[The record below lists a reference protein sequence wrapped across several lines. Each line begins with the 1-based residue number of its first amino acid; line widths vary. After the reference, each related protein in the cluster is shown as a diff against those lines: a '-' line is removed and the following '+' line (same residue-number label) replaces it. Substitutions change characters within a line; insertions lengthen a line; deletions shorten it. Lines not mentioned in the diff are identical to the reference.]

1 MRQGAELAGGAASLC
16 VWAVCATALVSSPL
30 SDSDSLSL
38 PWRLQRFYRLDVY
51 CKPCPN
57 LAWLL
62 IVAFVVVITLMLLV
76 GIWLNQRRVN
86 LAALGIGVDFAQVP
100 IMMMTP
106 ALLVR
111 QPSHPPLARAD
122 SPVLSS
128 DMTLTDGVCL
138 CVGPGTLSGGGHVRL
153 LEL

>member
-1 MRQGAELAGGAASLC
+1 MSR
-16 VWAVCATALVSSPL
+16 PL
-30 SDSDSLSL
+30 SDSLSL
-38 PWRLQRFYRLDVY
+38 PWHLQHFYRLDVY

-106 ALLVR
+106 ALLLR
-111 QPSHPPLARAD
+111 QPSHPPRAD

-138 CVGPGTLSGGGHVRL
+138 CVGPGALSGGGHVRI